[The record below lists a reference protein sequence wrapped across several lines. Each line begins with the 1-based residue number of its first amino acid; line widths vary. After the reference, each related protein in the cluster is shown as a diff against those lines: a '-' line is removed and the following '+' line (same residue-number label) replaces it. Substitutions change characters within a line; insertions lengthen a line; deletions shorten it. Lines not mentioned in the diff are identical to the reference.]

1 MEEWR
6 CTACK
11 RVRKP
16 GDSPLQETLTP
27 KFMSGKCNGK
37 CRARRMFERVPQAV
51 WDGHQIVEGEQLK
64 QEGME
69 KALSNAK
76 DGTDA
81 AWVAEAN
88 RAADI
93 LIVQRRDFT
102 VEDIVSRAGLPTN
115 RNATGAFMNGLARS
129 GRIALVGY
137 RKGTRESQHAR
148 RIAVWR
154 AT

>member
-1 MEEWR
+1 MREEWR
-6 CTACK
+6 CTTCK
-11 RVRKP
+11 RVRAA
-16 GDSPLQETLTP
+16 GDPPIHDTLTP
-27 KFMSGKCNGK
+27 KFQAGK
-37 CRARRMFERVPQAV
+37 CRGCRALRMFERVPQAV
-51 WDGHQIVEGEQLK
+51 WDGKQLIEGEALK
-64 QEGME
+64 QEGM
-69 KALSNAK
+69 KQALDNAK
-76 DGTDA
+76 DGTDM
-81 AWVAEAN
+81 AWVVEAN

-102 VEDIVSRAGLPTN
+102 IEDIVERAGLPTN